1 MYDFIEGEIDSKSP
15 AHVSINCNGIG
26 YYINIS
32 LYTFDHIKTLNR
44 CRLLLH
50 LAVKE
55 DSMTLYGFHESTER
69 TLFQHLIAVSG
80 VGTNTARMILSA
92 LQPNDLM
99 SAIINGN
106 VALLKSIKG
115 IGPKSAQRL
124 ILELQDKLG
133 KKRTEMQSLG
143 GTFSSD
149 YEQAA
154 EALCAL
160 GFGRASVD
168 KALLKV
174 SKDLGDSAD
183 IESLVKNSLK
193 VL

>member
-15 AHVSINCNGIG
+15 AHVSINCNGLG

-32 LYTFDHIKTLNR
+32 LNTYDQIKTLNR

-55 DSMTLYGFHESTER
+55 DSHTLFGFHDQTER

-80 VGTNTARMILSA
+80 IGTNTARMILSA

-115 IGPKSAQRL
+115 IGPKSAQRM

-133 KKRTEMQSLG
+133 KKRTELQTAG
-143 GTFSSD
+143 GGLTSE
-149 YEQAA
+149 YESAA
-154 EALCAL
+154 EALVAL

-183 IESLVKNSLK
+183 VESLVKNSLK